1 MYSKET
7 TTYYEYRDTSHL
19 ETVKFMEITSLQ
31 IKKQ

>member
-7 TTYYEYRDTSHL
+7 TIYYEYRDNSHL
-19 ETVKFMEITSLQ
+19 ETGKFMEITSLQ